1 MKPPYDITNKIL
13 SLYGQITEALGIC
26 QSILLVKPE
35 AKLRKQNRIKTI
47 HSSLAIEGNTL
58 NIEHVTALIENTHV
72 VGPKKDILE
81 VQNAI
86 KAYDQ
91 LNDYNPKQLKDF

>member
-1 MKPPYDITNKIL
+1 MKPPYEITNRIL

-35 AKLRKQNRIKTI
+35 AKLRNRIELKTI

-58 NIEHVTALIENTHV
+58 NIEHVTALIENSHV

-91 LNDYNPKQLKDF
+91 FK